1 MDDMKD
7 LCREVDLL
15 KEQVINMK
23 QSVQVLEVR
32 MIQNFVDLRKAF
44 KEIIVVLNQI
54 AENTRK
60 EEKDDSQT

>member
-23 QSVQVLEVR
+23 QSVQVLDVR